1 MRFSTEKDFDAACG
15 AVIGRLSGLLLE
27 KGAWLSAAESLTG
40 GLLASAIVGVSGAS
54 RWFTEGCVT
63 YTDGAKINRLR
74 VPSDVISRHT
84 AVSFETARAMAE
96 GSLLTSGSDLAVST
110 TGVAGPGPD
119 DAGHPEGLVYV
130 GAASRHGSA
139 VRELHLEGDRLGIR
153 RQAVY
158 EALKLALEL
167 AKTL

>member
-15 AVIGRLSGLLLE
+15 AVIGRLSALLLE

-40 GLLASAIVGVSGAS
+40 GLLSSTVVGTPGAS

-63 YTDGAKINRLR
+63 YTEGAKMNRLR

-96 GSLLTSGSDLAVST
+96 GSLLTSGSDLAVSA

-119 DAGHPEGLVYV
+119 DMGHPEGLVYV
-130 GAASRHGSA
+130 GAASKHGTA

-158 EALKLALEL
+158 EALKLALAL

>member
-1 MRFSTEKDFDAACG
+1 MRFSNEKDFDAACG
-15 AVIGRLSGLLLE
+15 AVIGRLSALLLE

-40 GLLASAIVGVSGAS
+40 GLLSSAAVGTPGAS
-54 RWFTEGCVT
+54 RWFKEGCVT
-63 YTDGAKINRLR
+63 YTEGAKMNRLR

-96 GSLLTSGSDLAVST
+96 GSLLTSGSDLAVSA

-119 DAGHPEGLVYV
+119 DMGHPEGLVYV
-130 GAASRHGSA
+130 GAASKHGTA
-139 VRELHLEGDRLGIR
+139 VRELHLAGSRLEIR
-153 RQAVY
+153 RETVY

>member
-1 MRFSTEKDFDAACG
+1 MRFLNEKDFAAACG
-15 AVIGRLSGLLLE
+15 DVIGRTAALLME

-40 GLLASAIVGVSGAS
+40 GLLASAIVGVPGAS

-158 EALKLALEL
+158 EALKLALKL